1 MDVTATA
8 GLVNLQYQP
17 DRLADQC
24 TSGLRLIEKHHRVA
38 RVGCCKLPG
47 RLWREAVDHN
57 QIGTGPDY
65 GGSG

>member
-24 TSGLRLIEKHHRVA
+24 TSGLRLIEKHNIA
-38 RVGCCKLPG
+38 LPG
-47 RLWREAVDHN
+47 SAAASFPV
-57 QIGTGPDY
+57 GY
-65 GGSG
+65 GARQSITIK